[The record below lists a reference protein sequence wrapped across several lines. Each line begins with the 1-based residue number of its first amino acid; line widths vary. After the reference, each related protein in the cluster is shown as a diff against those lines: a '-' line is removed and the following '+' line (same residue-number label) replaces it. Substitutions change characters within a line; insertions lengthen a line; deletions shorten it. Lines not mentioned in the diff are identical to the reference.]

1 MWRGSQA
8 EPVRLSVLRTLASE
22 KVPTI
27 CIYICKQTSP
37 NQSSVKVCFK
47 DGSEVRTRTK
57 GPQVN
62 IKRPTTTSSM
72 HASLI
77 LSLQTALSIGKQ
89 LTSSII
95 MPTRILVRVPI
106 GVSAAAAAALPD
118 VAMSA
123 AAADVFPTKEEVG
136 EIEDEMLTS
145 KKRATEEW
153 LHKEQ
158 PTRPLLHP
166 QDDGVVHELRE
177 SVVTAKVAGYHDC
190 FSNKRAAAEH
200 MLLQPPKMQPP
211 TDGVQQQRWESDAKV
226 ASAEVDEVGL
236 ASQKKRARIEIEQP
250 PLKPTA
256 ANKDTDKDIINTN
269 HPLDKYKKMCSAEG
283 CSKGV
288 QAGGVCWKHM
298 DQFKVC
304 RAEEC
309 NEPARTRGLCIRH
322 DALRLVCSYRG
333 CANQVCRDGLCM
345 RHGNC
350 TQKTECRVEGCTK
363 QVVKGG
369 VCYKHG
375 PKRPTCNFRGC
386 ANQQKRHG
394 FCVKHIKLSSDTA
407 KSEDQMLKA

>member
-1 MWRGSQA
+1 
-8 EPVRLSVLRTLASE
+8 
-22 KVPTI
+22 
-27 CIYICKQTSP
+27 
-37 NQSSVKVCFK
+37 
-47 DGSEVRTRTK
+47 
-57 GPQVN
+57 
-62 IKRPTTTSSM
+62 
-72 HASLI
+72 
-77 LSLQTALSIGKQ
+77 
-89 LTSSII
+89 

-123 AAADVFPTKEEVG
+123 AAADVFPPKEEVG
-136 EIEDEMLTS
+136 EIEDEMLPS
-145 KKRATEEW
+145 RKRAVEEL

-158 PTRPLLHP
+158 PTAANANGEISSRPLLHP

-200 MLLQPPKMQPP
+200 MLLQPPKMLPP
-211 TDGVQQQRWESDAKV
+211 TAGVQQQRRESGTKV
-226 ASAEVDEVGL
+226 AVEVDEQGL
-236 ASQKKRARIEIEQP
+236 PPHKKRARIEIEQP

-256 ANKDTDKDIINTN
+256 ANKDTDKDVINTN
-269 HPLDKYKKMCSAEG
+269 HPINKKICSAEG

-322 DALRLVCSYRG
+322 VALRLVCSYRG
-333 CANQVCRDGLCM
+333 CANQVCRSGLCM

-363 QVVKGG
+363 PVVKGG
-369 VCYKHG
+369 VCYRHG
-375 PKRPTCNFRGC
+375 PKRPICNFREC

-394 FCVKHIKLSSDTA
+394 FCVKHIKLSSDTT
-407 KSEDQMLKA
+407 KSGDGMLKFSTAS